1 MGASMTPRLASEA
14 KSANESK
21 IWQRLI
27 KRLAADLH
35 KPETQIEAVFQSE
48 LRQLERGS
56 RVKNFISI
64 LAARRVKESM

>member
-1 MGASMTPRLASEA
+1 MGASMTPRVGSKA

-21 IWQRLI
+21 IWQRI
-27 KRLAADLH
+27 IQRLAADLH

-48 LRQLERGS
+48 LRQLEKGS

-64 LAARRVKESM
+64 LAAKRVKESI